1 MVCCICFGMAV
12 ISNTVVMAKEDS
24 EKIQL
29 TSERTYV
36 LMEGEESQTDGT
48 TERAGLDAS
57 IQAPSAVLMEPS
69 TGTIIYEKNA
79 SEQLRPASITKIMT
93 LILIFDA
100 IDDGR
105 IRLEDTVTTSEH
117 AAGMGGSQVFLEVG
131 EQQNVDTMIKC
142 IAVASANDA
151 CVAMA
156 EHICGSE
163 EAFVAQMNERA
174 AGLGMENTHFVNCCG
189 LDTDGHVTTAMDV
202 AKMSRE
208 LITKYPQI
216 HKYSTIWM
224 ENITHHTAKGDK
236 EFGLT
241 NTNKLIKQYQYATG
255 LKTGSTGLAKY
266 CLSATASKDGVNLIA
281 VVMAAPDYKVRFKD
295 AAALLNYGFAN
306 CRVYEDEERPKL
318 KALTVTDS
326 LTDEIKLSYQGEFS
340 YLSMNG
346 EDLSRIEKKLVLPK
360 EIKAPLKEGQVVG
373 RLEYRLDDEVLGKV
387 DIVAENSAKKAGF
400 MEYYTTMWKTW
411 AL

>member
-1 MVCCICFGMAV
+1 MRQSGLCYKRIIFCLFFVGIFALQSIIMPANG
-12 ISNTVVMAKEDS
+12 
-24 EKIQL
+24 
-29 TSERTYV
+29 RTFV
-36 LMEGEESQTDGT
+36 WGEEEPGQKTD
-48 TERAGLDAS
+48 ASGLDSA
-57 IQAPSAVLMEPS
+57 IQAPSAVLMEPA

-79 SEQLRPASITKIMT
+79 NEQLRPASITKIMT

-100 IDDGR
+100 LKDGTMK
-105 IRLEDTVTTSEH
+105 LEDSVTTSEY
-117 AAGMGGSQVFLEVG
+117 AASMGGSQVFLEPD
-131 EQQNVDTMIKC
+131 EQQTVDTMIKC

-163 EAFVAQMNERA
+163 EAFVQKMNERA
-174 AGLGMENTHFVNCCG
+174 AGLGMEQTHFVNCCG
-189 LDTDGHVTTAMDV
+189 LDVDGHVTSAMDV

-224 ENITHHTAKGDK
+224 ENITHHTARGDS

-241 NTNKLIKQYQYATG
+241 NTNKLIRQYQYATG

-266 CLSATASKDGVNLIA
+266 CLSATASKDGVDLIA

-306 CRVYEDEERPKL
+306 CRVYHDDDMPAL
-318 KALTVTDS
+318 KEVPVTDS
-326 LTDEIKLSYQGEFS
+326 LTSQIGTEYDGEFS
-340 YLSMNG
+340 YMTMNG
-346 EDLSRIEKKLVLPK
+346 EDLSRMEKKLVLPDSL
-360 EIKAPLKEGQVVG
+360 KAPVSEGDIVG
-373 RLEYRLDDEVLGKV
+373 RLEYCLDGKILGKV
-387 DIVAENSAKKAGF
+387 DIKASGSAKKAGF
-400 MEYYTTMWKTW
+400 IEYYTKIWKMWG
-411 AL
+411 L